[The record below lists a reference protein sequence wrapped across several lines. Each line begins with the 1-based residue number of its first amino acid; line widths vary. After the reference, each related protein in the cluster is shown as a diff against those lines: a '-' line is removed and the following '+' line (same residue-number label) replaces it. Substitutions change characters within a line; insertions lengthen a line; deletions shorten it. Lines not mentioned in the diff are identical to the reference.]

1 MNFVKGK
8 KKLNTLNN
16 LVTGGAGFLGSN
28 LIDHLIE
35 NDERVL
41 CIDNLSTGNLVN
53 LKHLENN
60 VNFKFINQDIRD
72 PILIEGQVDKIWH
85 FACPPVPSIYQSEP
99 LETLDINYF
108 GTLNLL
114 KFAKKCNSKI
124 LLSSTSEIYGNT
136 KVSPQSE
143 DMPIELLTNNPRACY
158 GEGKRIAETL
168 FFNFA
173 RQYNL
178 NIRVARIFN
187 TYGPRLKI
195 NDGRVISNFIN
206 QSLSNKNL
214 VVNGDGLQ
222 TRSFCFVDDMVEGL
236 LKLMESDFK
245 SPINLGNPSE
255 ISIIDLANLI
265 RGKINNKNRIVYK
278 NCNNEEP
285 LFRRPSI
292 DLAEKV
298 LNWTPK
304 IPLNTGLNR
313 TIQYFKQQNSTKGMI

>member
-1 MNFVKGK
+1 MNLVKGK
-8 KKLNTLNN
+8 SKLNILNN

-28 LIDHLIE
+28 LIDHLIDRGE
-35 NDERVL
+35 SVL
-41 CIDNLSTGNLVN
+41 CIDNLSTGNLLN

-60 VNFKFINQDIRD
+60 INFKFIVQDIRE
-72 PILIEGQVDKIWH
+72 PILFEGKIDKIWH

-99 LETLDINYF
+99 LSTLDINYI

-114 KFAKKCNSKI
+114 KLAKKCNSRI

-136 KVSPQSE
+136 KVSPQFE
-143 DMPIELLTNNPRACY
+143 DMPIDLLTNNPRACY
-158 GEGKRIAETL
+158 SEGKRVAETL
-168 FFNFA
+168 FFTFA

-206 QSLSNKNL
+206 QSLSKKNL
-214 VVNGDGLQ
+214 IVNGDGLQ
-222 TRSFCFVDDMVEGL
+222 TRSFCFVDDMVDGL
-236 LKLMESDFK
+236 LKLMDSDFK

-255 ISIIDLANLI
+255 ISIIDLAKLI
-265 RGKINNKNRIVYK
+265 KSKMNNTNKIVFKK
-278 NCNNEEP
+278 CNVEEP
-285 LFRRPSI
+285 LVRRPSI

-304 IPLNTGLNR
+304 ISLNTGLNR
-313 TIQYFKQQNSTKGMI
+313 TIEYFKNKHLT